1 MMSAM
6 PDLLLRRIRV
16 GKERFLP
23 FLRPADDNEAQLRR
37 HVREGELY
45 GLFRNKREP
54 VSMAVAADVS
64 AAFAAGGREAGLA
77 PALEGRRV
85 CECTLLAT
93 APAFRGRGYGT
104 QLLMRLCGLY
114 DGAYDAM
121 IVGTGDTP
129 RMRRFYAGR
138 CGFSPCFR
146 RAGFFMRGYP
156 RPLIEDGVQLRDM
169 LVFCRFLRP
178 RRAPGA

>member
-6 PDLLLRRIRV
+6 PTLLLRRIRV
-16 GKERFLP
+16 GRERFVP
-23 FLRPADDNEAQLRR
+23 FLRPADDNEALLRR
-37 HVREGELY
+37 HLREGELF

-54 VSMAVAADVS
+54 VSMAVVADVS
-64 AAFAAGGREAGLA
+64 ASFAAGGREAGLA
-77 PALEGRRV
+77 SALAGLRI

-121 IVGTGDTP
+121 LVGTGETP
-129 RMRRFYAGR
+129 RMRRFYEER
-138 CGFSPCFR
+138 CGFHPCFR
-146 RAGFFMRGYP
+146 RADFFMKGYP
-156 RPLIEDGVQLRDM
+156 QPLIEDGVRLRDM

-178 RRAPGA
+178 RGGSGA